1 MRKFHF
7 AQPFIASCGD
17 DNRSV
22 ENNETFDINSTNF
35 YNQRGSDIHQDE
47 SPTSLHD
54 NSDENNGY
62 ISGAIDLDRALAEY
76 YKSLVR

>member
-7 AQPFIASCGD
+7 AQPFIASSGD

-22 ENNETFDINSTNF
+22 ENNETFDINSTNY
-35 YNQRGSDIHQDE
+35 YNLRSSDIHQDE
-47 SPTSLHD
+47 PRASIHD

-62 ISGAIDLDRALAEY
+62 VSGAIDLDRALAEY

>member
-7 AQPFIASCGD
+7 AQPFIASSSD

-22 ENNETFDINSTNF
+22 ENTETFDINSTIN
-35 YNQRGSDIHQDE
+35 YNQRSSDIHQDVL
-47 SPTSLHD
+47 PTSIND

>member
-7 AQPFIASCGD
+7 AQPFIASSGD
-17 DNRSV
+17 DKRSV
-22 ENNETFDINSTNF
+22 ENTETFDINSTNY
-35 YNQRGSDIHQDE
+35 YNQRGSDIQRDD
-47 SPTSLHD
+47 SPISIHE

-62 ISGAIDLDRALAEY
+62 VSGAIDLDRALAEY

>member
-7 AQPFIASCGD
+7 AQPFIASSSD

-22 ENNETFDINSTNF
+22 ENTETFDINSTINN
-35 YNQRGSDIHQDE
+35 NQRSSDIHQDVL
-47 SPTSLHD
+47 PTSIND

>member
-7 AQPFIASCGD
+7 AQPFIASSSD

-22 ENNETFDINSTNF
+22 ENTETFGTIN
-35 YNQRGSDIHQDE
+35 YNQRSSDIHQDVL
-47 SPTSLHD
+47 PTSIHD

>member
-7 AQPFIASCGD
+7 AQPFIASSSD

-22 ENNETFDINSTNF
+22 ENTETFDINSTMN
-35 YNQRGSDIHQDE
+35 YNQRSSDIHQNE
-47 SPTSLHD
+47 PPTSIHD

-62 ISGAIDLDRALAEY
+62 VSGAIDLDRALAEY